1 MPIMTGS
8 QLADEIRHVAPSAGH
23 RVCRTAGGGDTTMV
37 RLAKPFTQVQLAA
50 RWREL
55 CIDVELGSM
64 QSLEKGRFGL
74 VRLDLTALI
83 DARRSDRPNCVPAR

>member
-1 MPIMTGS
+1 
-8 QLADEIRHVAPSAGH
+8 
-23 RVCRTAGGGDTTMV
+23 MV

-55 CIDVELGSM
+55 CIDVVELGSM
-64 QSLEKGRFGL
+64 QSLEKGPFGL
-74 VRLDLTALI
+74 VRLDLTTLI

>member
-1 MPIMTGS
+1 
-8 QLADEIRHVAPSAGH
+8 
-23 RVCRTAGGGDTTMV
+23 MV

-50 RWREL
+50 PWREL

-64 QSLEKGRFGL
+64 QSLEKGLFGL
-74 VRLDLTALI
+74 VRLDLTTLI